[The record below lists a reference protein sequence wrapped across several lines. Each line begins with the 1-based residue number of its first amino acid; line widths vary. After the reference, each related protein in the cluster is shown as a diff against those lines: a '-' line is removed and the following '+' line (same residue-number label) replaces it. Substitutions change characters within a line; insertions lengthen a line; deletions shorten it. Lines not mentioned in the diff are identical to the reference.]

1 MGARTTWQIKTE
13 TGNAVTWLY
22 SHWGGENKL
31 SDTKRALREA
41 RPRWSDTP
49 YGARIFISQIVGND
63 WERETGY
70 GITTGEENNPPF
82 EEEYDYVKV
91 DFTTQTITYGAFV
104 FSFGN
109 FVELEANTILVEYD
123 PTA

>member
-13 TGNAVTWLY
+13 NGNAVTWLY

>member
-22 SHWGGENKL
+22 SHWGGESKL
-31 SDTKRALREA
+31 SDTKRALQEA
-41 RPRWSDTP
+41 RPRWSHTP
-49 YGARIFISQIVGND
+49 YGARIFISQIVGD
-63 WERETGY
+63 LWESELHF
-70 GITTGEENNPPF
+70 GITSGEENNPPF

-109 FVELEANTILVEYD
+109 FVELEAMSNAMSETNS
-123 PTA
+123 